1 MSKSKLP
8 LNQALPLAE
17 KIVKELLPYCAR
29 IEIAGSIRRK
39 RPEIG
44 DIEIVC
50 IPLCQVDLFG
60 NEGASLLNPYLE
72 ILAQEGRIIKSEGQ
86 EKRWGEKYKKFHIPA
101 MPELNIDLF
110 ITTPAE
116 WGYTFTIRTGS
127 ADFSRRIVTPKQ
139 KGGYLPG
146 HLHVGEC
153 RLWKNGQ
160 ALETPEEEDIFKA
173 LGLEWIP
180 PEERL

>member
-8 LNQALPLAE
+8 LSQALPLAE
-17 KIVKELLPYCAR
+17 KIAKELRPYCAR

-50 IPLCQVDLFG
+50 IPLTQVNLFG
-60 NEGASLLNPYLE
+60 DPGGSLLDPELEYL
-72 ILAQEGRIIKSEGQ
+72 IQEERIIRGDK
-86 EKRWGEKYKKFHIPA
+86 WGPKYKKFHPA
-101 MPELNIDLF
+101 SKPDIAVDLF
-110 ITTPAE
+110 ITTAPE

-127 ADFSRRIVTPKQ
+127 ADFSARIVTPKQ

-146 HLHVGEC
+146 HLQVGYC

-180 PEERL
+180 PEERI